1 MNTTMVFDSRV
12 FPYRE
17 NDTMEHGDLP
27 CFKRNFMKTRISNI
41 AKTDPVLPCEFHV
54 IHLLS
59 LQNTAYLR
67 KMRYAILANGALPR
81 Y

>member
-1 MNTTMVFDSRV
+1 MVFDSRV
-12 FPYRE
+12 FLYRE
-17 NDTMEHGDLP
+17 NDTMDPGDLP
-27 CFKRNFMKTRISNI
+27 DFYKSNFMKTRISK
-41 AKTDPVLPCEFHV
+41 KTDPGLLCDFPV